1 MLALAVSV
9 VGGAICAWLRTP
21 LPWMIGP
28 LVAMAVCNFSGARLA
43 APPLGREVGQ
53 MFIAVTLGLYFTP
66 SVAREVAAHA
76 GVLVTA
82 AISSILIGAVAA
94 QFLSRLARVGEATA
108 FFASVP
114 GGAAEMATLGERFGA
129 SIDKVA
135 VAHAVR
141 IFLVVCTIPVI
152 LTLANVHGGDTYRP
166 VLTPFSA
173 LNLSMLFAIA
183 ATGGLLFRAIRF
195 PNPWMMGPLATTI
208 VVTAAGLQLSSM
220 AGILTNVGQ
229 VLLGCALGTRFAPTF
244 LKGAPRFMVALIVSI
259 YLMMA
264 LAALLAWCLASV
276 SGLYVPSM
284 ILATA
289 PGGIAEMSIT
299 ARTLQLGVA
308 LVTAAHVTR
317 VLLILSFTLPIYK
330 QLHRW
335 RQSKAVRQT

>member
-1 MLALAVSV
+1 
-9 VGGAICAWLRTP
+9 
-21 LPWMIGP
+21 MIGP
-28 LVAMAVCNFSGARLA
+28 LLAMALCNFRGARLA
-43 APPLGREVGQ
+43 APPLARELGQ
-53 MFIAVTLGLYFTP
+53 MFIALTLGLYFVP

-76 GVLVTA
+76 GMLVLA
-82 AISSILIGAVAA
+82 AISAIMIGAAAA
-94 QFLSRLARVGEATA
+94 QFLSRTAGVDDATA

-141 IFLVVCTIPVI
+141 ILLVVCTIPVV
-152 LTLANVHGGDTYRP
+152 LTLAQVHGGDDFRP
-166 VLTPFSA
+166 SA
-173 LNLSMLFAIA
+173 LALSVPRLLLPFLIA
-183 ATGGLLFRAIRF
+183 AGGGLLFRIARF
-195 PNPWMMGPLATTI
+195 PNPWMMGPLTATI
-208 VVTAAGLQLSSM
+208 VLTACGVELSSM
-220 AGILTNVGQ
+220 PPVLTNVGQ

-244 LKGAPRFMVALIVSI
+244 LKGAPRFMAALVASI
-259 YLMMA
+259 YLMMG
-264 LAALLAWCLASV
+264 LSALLAWALSAA
-276 SGLYVPSM
+276 SGLYLPGM

-330 QLHRW
+330 GLQRW
-335 RQSKAVRQT
+335 RLAGKSTDARG